1 MDDILVFSQDPMP
14 IIEAIKKD
22 YILKGVGVP
31 EYYLGGDVIEASE
44 VMKRI
49 GVQTH
54 ISARTYVANSLDRLG
69 KMLGQRP
76 FQKAS
81 TPMVESYHPELE
93 ESPLLSSEDATK
105 FRGLMGSAN
114 WIITLGRFDIA
125 YAVNS
130 LARYGMA
137 PREGHMTAMKAIIE

>member
-1 MDDILVFSQDPMP
+1 MDLWFRKCDDHYEYLATYVDDILVFSQDPMP

-54 ISARTYVANSLDRLG
+54 ISARTYVANSLDCLG
-69 KMLGQRP
+69 KMLGQGP
-76 FQKAS
+76 FQKADWDFNNHGLEIHCNLLR
-81 TPMVESYHPELE
+81 PPVENVPS
-93 ESPLLSSEDATK
+93 
-105 FRGLMGSAN
+105 
-114 WIITLGRFDIA
+114 
-125 YAVNS
+125 
-130 LARYGMA
+130 
-137 PREGHMTAMKAIIE
+137 